1 MRRYLIQIL
10 MLCGLLILSLG
21 VRADITLSGS
31 MAIGDDSGALV
42 PTQLVTA
49 SSGTYQPV
57 NPIYFSLTQAGT
69 LSTVTLNALQ
79 GGQYGVNLVIWD
91 NTGAVVFSQSSSAAK
106 PGVFT
111 VNKSLAI
118 GTYRM
123 AVWGQCVNSIFNIFG
138 LLGGGCSDSS
148 LLSKLFYSWNDIQFS
163 GITLGGVSS
172 DIQHFIARKHIGDST
187 EIGSTRWYPDAPSSN
202 TATYSLSFTQPTRIS
217 QLTLYRFRDWQIT
230 NASRIAI
237 WSNSTNSVLWEH
249 VFTAADDDSTALLL
263 SPNLSVDAGDYSV
276 VVSTDVGFWFDADD
290 MSWDE
295 LTVFTSTSTQTYDCG
310 SVFPY
315 PVQGRTATDSIA
327 FGGGVN
333 TSSAGLIYGTSSG
346 KIGMPKISGINT
358 LGNYPGNCDGLVC
371 TYAGLGGTMPLT
383 TSKFPTTGTKNMA
396 EYYWSPSYQSTLT
409 VADGTSF
416 GTIEIGNNTTFN
428 IRQSD
433 ITIRNLILDSGTSTI
448 VTLDAGEYWID
459 NLTISN
465 GAQLKTNG
473 YVVLHVKNL
482 TMASSSYINSPTTSS
497 TPTASQG
504 GDTSQLMLILYGPM
518 QMGNNAIF
526 SGMIYSTDEN
536 TANPDINMASP
547 SYIFGR
553 VSAHHIVMT
562 WGSTIYGADSWC
574 TTGNYEINHYQIDYP
589 AQQISCEPAVITIKA
604 CSNSDMSS
612 CTVNTNVE
620 KTVTMSAPSSGWTNT
635 SVTLTKGI
643 GTATLNHYASG
654 SVKLGMV
661 EQPYSCFSNSVKD
674 DTCTMAF
681 VGSQFSFNIPTFYSG
696 GNSGNVTLKAIQ
708 SQSTATSAVCVPLL
722 TGTKSISFS
731 NTYVAPT
738 SGTMNPTVNGTAIS
752 SNTPVSL
759 SFDSTGLATFSL
771 GYNDA
776 GVLNVTAATSV
787 TDKTA
792 GTLTVS
798 GSDTVAVI
806 PPYVHLS
813 ASDAPACTGSNDAEY
828 AACKAYKKTG
838 ESFTITGQTGYY
850 SGGSLIKTPNF
861 ATDQM
866 QTQPTVI
873 HSLLAPST
881 GKLPNLSTTPTMAFS
896 AGTGSTALSEAD
908 VGVYAYGVSAFV
920 PYPGYQDESP
930 QKTVSAVV
938 SDAVG
943 RIIPSSLQTNL
954 NDAGTLTTQT
964 CSNRSVRQTM
974 GYLEQ
979 SLRYDSQPS
988 LQVWALGAD
997 GSTVLTNYRGAFA
1010 KITQAFPDGTG
1021 AGSFLMNVHSATDTS
1036 NLASVTWAAGN
1047 WGEND
1052 TNIHWYTFSSN
1063 DAIVFKKQA
1072 TTRQTHFEPAFS
1084 LTSLIDSDGVIG
1096 TIATNLQNFKPTTPA
1111 SSAFYVYDGRL
1122 VSENGNADENSS
1134 LTLPLTMQ
1142 YWDGSRYVLN
1152 SEDQCSQLS
1161 TAYFLMNHQTSWL
1174 NIALQTD
1181 GSVRT
1186 ATTTA
1191 TLSPADVVDGQG
1203 ALVFTA
1209 PGAPGWVDISASS
1222 LLPVWMQDPTLSS
1235 GFVPVRASFGFFRGN
1250 DRVIYRREVFG
1261 N

>member
-1 MRRYLIQIL
+1 MKQSVL
-10 MLCGLLILSLG
+10 LCLFTCLLALLSFSA
-21 VRADITLSGS
+21 RADMTLSGS
-31 MAIGDDSGALV
+31 MAIGDDSGALA

-69 LSTVTLNALQ
+69 LSTVTLNGLK
-79 GGQYGVNLVIWD
+79 GGQYGVNLVIW
-91 NTGAVVFSQSSSAAK
+91 NSSGTVFVSQTSSTSK

-111 VNKSLAI
+111 VNKSLDI

-138 LLGGGCSDSS
+138 LLGGGCSNSS

-172 DIQHFIARKHIGDST
+172 DIQHFITRTHIGDST
-187 EIGSTRWYPDAPSSN
+187 ETASTRWYPDAPSGN
-202 TATYSLSFTQPTRIS
+202 TATYSLSFTQSTRIS
-217 QLTLYRFRDWQIT
+217 QLTLYRLRDWQIT
-230 NASRIAI
+230 NASRVAI

-249 VFTAADDDSTALLL
+249 VFTAADDDSTALVL
-263 SPNLSVDAGDYSV
+263 SPNLTVDAGDYSV
-276 VVSTDVGFWFDADD
+276 VISTDIGFWFDADD
-290 MSWDE
+290 LSWDE
-295 LTVFTSTSTQTYDCG
+295 LAVATSTSTLSYDCG

-315 PVQGRTATDSIA
+315 PVQGRTSSDSIA
-327 FGGGVN
+327 LGGGYN
-333 TSSAGLIYGTSSG
+333 TGAAGLIYGTSSG
-346 KIGMPKISGINT
+346 KIGIPNISGINT
-358 LGNYPGNCDGLVC
+358 SSTTNGNCDGLVC
-371 TYAGLGGTMPLT
+371 TYAGLGGTMSLA

-396 EYYWSPSYQSTLT
+396 EYFWSPSYQSTLT

-416 GTIEIGNNTTFN
+416 GTIEIGNNTSFS
-428 IRQSD
+428 IQESD

-504 GDTSQLMLILYGPM
+504 GDTSQLLLILYGPM

-553 VSAHHIVMT
+553 VSAHHIVMS
-562 WGSTIYGADSWC
+562 WGATIYGADSWC
-574 TTGNYEINHYQIDYP
+574 TTGNYDINHYEIDYP
-589 AQQISCEPAVITIKA
+589 AQQISCEPAVITVKA
-604 CSNSDMSS
+604 CSNSDLAS
-612 CTVNTNVE
+612 CTVNTNVS
-620 KTVTMSAPSSGWTNT
+620 KTVTMSAPSSGWTST
-635 SVTLTKGI
+635 SVTLTKGT

-661 EQPYSCFSNSVKD
+661 EQPYTCFSNNVKD

-696 GNSGNVTLKAIQ
+696 GNSGSVTLKAIQ
-708 SQSTATSAVCVPLL
+708 SQSTSTSAVCVPLF
-722 TGTKSISFS
+722 TGTQSIAFS

-738 SGTMNPTVNGTAIS
+738 SGTMTPTVNGTAIS

-759 SFDSTGLATFSL
+759 NFDNTGLATFSL

-776 GVLNVTAATSV
+776 GVLNIIAATSV

-792 GTLTVS
+792 GTLSVS
-798 GSDTVAVI
+798 SSDTVAVI

-813 ASDAPACTGSNDAEY
+813 VNDAPACTGSSDATY

-838 ESFTITGQTGYY
+838 ESFTVTGLAGYY
-850 SGGSLIKTPNF
+850 SGSSLIKTPNF

-866 QTQPTVI
+866 QTPPSVT
-873 HSLLAPST
+873 HSLLAPSS
-881 GKLPNLSTTPTMAFS
+881 GVLPSFSTTPTMTFS
-896 AGTGSTALSEAD
+896 AGTGTVDLNEAD
-908 VGVYAYGVSAFV
+908 VGVYSYSVGSFV

-930 QKTVSAVV
+930 QKTVSAIT
-938 SDAVG
+938 SDPVG
-943 RIIPSSLQTNL
+943 RIIPTSLQTNL
-954 NDAGTLTTQT
+954 NDTGTLTTQT
-964 CSNRSVRQTM
+964 CDNRSVRQTI
-974 GYLEQ
+974 GYLAQ
-979 SLRYDSQPS
+979 DLHYNTQPS

-997 GSTVLTNYRGAFA
+997 GQTILNNYRGAFA
-1010 KITQAFPDGTG
+1010 KITLAFPDGSG
-1021 AGSFLMNVHSATDTS
+1021 AGTFQMNVHSATDTS
-1036 NLASVTWAAGN
+1036 NLATVTWAAGN
-1047 WGEND
+1047 WGADD
-1052 TNIHWYTFSSN
+1052 TLIHLYTFSSQ
-1063 DAIVFKKQA
+1063 DSMVFNKSA
-1072 TTRQTHFEPAFS
+1072 STRLTQFEPAFT
-1084 LTSLIDSDGVIG
+1084 LTSLIDNDGVIG

-1134 LTLPLTMQ
+1134 LSLPLTMQ

-1181 GSVRT
+1181 GSVRS

-1191 TLSPADVVDGQG
+1191 TLSPADMVDGQG
-1203 ALVFTA
+1203 ALIFTA

-1222 LLPVWMQDPTLSS
+1222 QLPVWMQDLTLSS